1 MTDHGPKKT
10 RDHYVRNPQAGNIAK
25 RGGVLMAVL
34 EMEGLLD
41 TLQFCSRELSEGSK
55 KVNKDHTILS

>member
-10 RDHYVRNPQAGNIAK
+10 RDHYVRNPQAGYIPD
-25 RGGVLMAVL
+25 RGVLMAVL

-41 TLQFCSRELSEGSK
+41 TLQFCPRELSEGSK
-55 KVNKDHTILS
+55 KVNENHTILL

>member
-1 MTDHGPKKT
+1 MDNGSRKT
-10 RDHYVRNPQAGNIAK
+10 CDHYVRNPQAGNDPD
-25 RGGVLMAVL
+25 RRVLMAVL